1 MVELLMVEELK
12 QDFRKFLYVIW
23 SYLNLPE
30 PTPVQYDIAKA
41 LQHGS
46 KRLIIE
52 AFRGIGKSWITSA
65 FVVWLL
71 FRNPDL
77 KIMVVSATKERAD
90 QFSMFTKRLI
100 SDIDFLAEL
109 RPRSDQR
116 NSLKSFDVGG
126 ASPDHSPS
134 VKSASITGQL
144 TGSRADIIIADD
156 IEIPNNSM
164 TQDARDKLAELVKEF
179 DAILKPLPTSRI
191 IYLGTPQTEM
201 SIYNVLGERGYDTK
215 IWTALKP
222 SNEEVL
228 RYNGKLAD
236 FILELD
242 VPVGTSTDPKRFSDE
257 DLQER
262 LLSYGKAGFA
272 LQFMLDTTL
281 SDADKYPLR
290 LSDLIIDDIHS
301 DKAPVDY
308 SWSSRRDLEE
318 SSLPHVGLQGDRY
331 YRPLW
336 ASPERLEYTGRVMAI
351 DPSGRGKDETAY
363 AIGFMLNGFI
373 FVPSAG
379 GMKEGYSDRTLKQLV
394 QLAKRYKVHE
404 VVIESNFGDGMF
416 CKLIQPYFAREY
428 PVTITEKKNNTR
440 KEKRII
446 ETLEPVMMQH
456 RIIVDPKVVIDDY
469 ESASGDIQYSLF
481 YQMSRIMDEKNA
493 LTHDDRLDAFALMVE
508 YWKDQMDADAKLLEA
523 QRQGELLEQ
532 ELMKFI
538 EEATGSKPS
547 THLRNW
553 CYW

>member
-1 MVELLMVEELK
+1 
-12 QDFRKFLYVIW
+12 
-23 SYLNLPE
+23 
-30 PTPVQYDIAKA
+30 
-41 LQHGS
+41 
-46 KRLIIE
+46 
-52 AFRGIGKSWITSA
+52 
-65 FVVWLL
+65 
-71 FRNPDL
+71 
-77 KIMVVSATKERAD
+77 
-90 QFSMFTKRLI
+90 
-100 SDIDFLAEL
+100 
-109 RPRSDQR
+109 
-116 NSLKSFDVGG
+116 
-126 ASPDHSPS
+126 
-134 VKSASITGQL
+134 
-144 TGSRADIIIADD
+144 
-156 IEIPNNSM
+156 
-164 TQDARDKLAELVKEF
+164 
-179 DAILKPLPTSRI
+179 
-191 IYLGTPQTEM
+191 
-201 SIYNVLGERGYDTK
+201 
-215 IWTALKP
+215 
-222 SNEEVL
+222 
-228 RYNGKLAD
+228 
-236 FILELD
+236 
-242 VPVGTSTDPKRFSDE
+242 
-257 DLQER
+257 
-262 LLSYGKAGFA
+262 
-272 LQFMLDTTL
+272 
-281 SDADKYPLR
+281 
-290 LSDLIIDDIHS
+290 
-301 DKAPVDY
+301 
-308 SWSSRRDLEE
+308 
-318 SSLPHVGLQGDRY
+318 
-331 YRPLW
+331 LW

-416 CKLIQPYFAREY
+416 CKLIQPYFTREY